1 MVRLLSSVGRVA
13 EARLR
18 DAGRRIGMRA
28 VLAAAAALAGLIAAG
43 FAIGAATVALA
54 ARLGTIEALL
64 VMAGVALVV
73 MIALLIVISAQARRD
88 REQAALRAELDS
100 RLLRAAAVS
109 MIPTRVPS
117 RPVLGLALVAVGAL
131 LVMIRRGGDEKI

>member
-1 MVRLLSSVGRVA
+1 VIRLLSSVGRVA
-13 EARLR
+13 EARLK
-18 DAGRRIGMRA
+18 DAGRRIGMRV
-28 VLAAAAALAGLIAAG
+28 VLTAAAALAGLVAAG
-43 FAIGAATVALA
+43 FAIGAVTVALA

-100 RLLRAAAVS
+100 RLIRAAAVS
-109 MIPTRVPS
+109 MIPTRAPS

-131 LVMIRRGGDEKI
+131 LVMIRRRDDG

>member
-1 MVRLLSSVGRVA
+1 
-13 EARLR
+13 
-18 DAGRRIGMRA
+18 MRA
-28 VLAAAAALAGLIAAG
+28 VLTAAAVLAGVVAAG

-73 MIALLIVISAQARRD
+73 MIALLVVISAQARRD

-100 RLLRAAAVS
+100 RLIRAAAVS
-109 MIPTRVPS
+109 MIPARAPS

-131 LVMIRRGGDEKI
+131 LVMIRRGDDGKS

>member
-1 MVRLLSSVGRVA
+1 MMRLLSSVGRVA

-28 VLAAAAALAGLIAAG
+28 ILTAAAGLAGLVAAG

-64 VMAGVALVV
+64 LMAGVALVV
-73 MIALLIVISAQARRD
+73 MIALLIVLSAQARRD
-88 REQAALRAELDS
+88 REQAALRSELDS

-109 MIPTRVPS
+109 MIPTRAPS
-117 RPVLGLALVAVGAL
+117 RPVVGLALVAVGAL
-131 LVMIRRGGDEKI
+131 LVMIRRGGDGKS

>member
-1 MVRLLSSVGRVA
+1 MMRLLSSVGRVA

-18 DAGRRIGMRA
+18 DAGRRIGIRA
-28 VLAAAAALAGLIAAG
+28 VLIAAAALAGLMAAG
-43 FAIGAATVALA
+43 FVIGAATVALA

-64 VMAGVALVV
+64 VMAGVALVI

-131 LVMIRRGGDEKI
+131 LVMIRRGDDGRS

>member
-131 LVMIRRGGDEKI
+131 LVMIRRGGDE